1 VLSED
6 KMNIKGRILRLGLV
20 AGFGLGLFSL
30 AMTAQAA
37 ERISVTT
44 GAFLRSIEIAEIESW
59 VETGDPGSLA
69 SLFRLAKIDQEELR
83 KQLSAT
89 IDLDVVA
96 ADKVLNSDLGYEI
109 LLQVGAAVKPYRNAP
124 PEIAAKAIRS
134 AFVLSCAD
142 GPTSVLKVL
151 RTFPT
156 DQVIVDLTR
165 IGDIEL

>member
-1 VLSED
+1 MNFLRHALQFGFLVGSSLSLYP
-6 KMNIKGRILRLGLV
+6 M
-20 AGFGLGLFSL
+20 
-30 AMTAQAA
+30 AMTAEAA

-44 GAFLRSIEIAEIESW
+44 GAFVRSVEIAEIESW

-69 SLFRLAKIDQEELR
+69 SLFRLAKIDQEGLR
-83 KQLSAT
+83 KQLAAT

-96 ADKVLNSDLGYEI
+96 ADKVLNSDLGNEI

-124 PEIAAKAIRS
+124 PDIAAKAIRS

-156 DQVIVDLTR
+156 NQIIVDLTR

>member
-1 VLSED
+1 
-6 KMNIKGRILRLGLV
+6 MNILRHALRLGFV
-20 AGFGLGLFSL
+20 VVSGLSL
-30 AMTAQAA
+30 YPMAMTAEAA

-44 GAFLRSIEIAEIESW
+44 GAFVRSIEIAEIESW
-59 VETGDPGSLA
+59 VETGNPGSLA
-69 SLFRLAKIDQEELR
+69 SLFRLAKIDQEALR
-83 KQLSAT
+83 EQLAAT

-96 ADKVLNSDLGYEI
+96 ADKVLNSDLGNEI
-109 LLQVGAAVKPYRNAP
+109 LLQLGAAVKPYRNAP
-124 PEIAAKAIRS
+124 PDIAAKAVRS

-156 DQVIVDLTR
+156 DQIIVDLTR